1 MNFESYCKKR
11 MEVLYLVTI
20 TIQDL
25 AAYIWC
31 DSHKIKVL
39 LRQTLSSIKLS
50 SWKIHLYN
58 QCFEEKTSSTF
69 QEYFERY
76 CCMVGQWEHE
86 WTTCSCTKWRDHNHS
101 RSPEQ
106 RGDAYSVSFLQSNG
120 QSSPSSV
127 SFERKKQRPI
137 LLQILPQCIRSC
149 WLTRRFLQKISW
161 CQ

>member
-1 MNFESYCKKR
+1 

-58 QCFEEKTSSTF
+58 QCLEEKTSSTF
-69 QEYFERY
+69 QEYFETY

-86 WTTCSCTKWRDHNHS
+86 WTTCSCTKWKDHNHS

-127 SFERKKQRPI
+127 SFERKNKEANFATNITPVY
-137 LLQILPQCIRSC
+137 QIVLIDKEVPAENIMMS
-149 WLTRRFLQKISW
+149 IM
-161 CQ
+161 